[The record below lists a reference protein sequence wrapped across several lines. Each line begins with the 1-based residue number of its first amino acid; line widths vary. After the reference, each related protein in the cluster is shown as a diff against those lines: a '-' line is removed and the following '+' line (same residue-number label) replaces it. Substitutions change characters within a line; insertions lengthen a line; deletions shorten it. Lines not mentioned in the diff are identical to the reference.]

1 MSMWQYM
8 AALNGY
14 IKANSSDE
22 PGKLTESEKDE
33 LWDWVKAG

>member
-1 MSMWQYM
+1 MSIWQYM
-8 AALNGY
+8 AALDGY
-14 IKANSSDE
+14 IKAHSSDE